1 MESMLVEN
9 SSRIRENLKKELIN
23 MSYLMNEMRK
33 CS

>member
-9 SSRIRENLKKELIN
+9 SSRIRENLKKVIN

-33 CS
+33 CG